1 MLIILLWLKK
11 LRQILKFQRLKSM
24 IESELLSKTIFL
36 VKVMLKIG
44 QEKY

>member
-24 IESELLSKTIFL
+24 IESELLGKTIFL